1 MPAKI
6 KKKNM
11 QACIL
16 RENLKSKRCTCNHS
30 FPSLPCKV
38 IHAMPVKNS
47 DCKSVYSQS
56 QTTVK
61 THTL

>member
-1 MPAKI
+1 
-6 KKKNM
+6 M

-30 FPSLPCKV
+30 FLSLLCKV